1 MTATQIAAKHKMSAI
16 KLRLRKKLYLGE
28 FAILGFEVSCKT
40 SITDFD
46 QYDVFIDEFIDFI
59 DSIGLCFG
67 GGGLELFEGFLCSIE
82 RYRSVTEAE
91 QLQVAQW
98 LEARAEVT
106 KVEVS
111 ELIDANYAF

>member
-1 MTATQIAAKHKMSAI
+1 MK
-16 KLRLRKKLYLGE
+16 
-28 FAILGFEVSCKT
+28 VSYALL
-40 SITDFD
+40 S
-46 QYDVFIDEFIDFI
+46 
-59 DSIGLCFG
+59 
-67 GGGLELFEGFLCSIE
+67 

>member
-1 MTATQIAAKHKMSAI
+1 M
-16 KLRLRKKLYLGE
+16 KLDKIENKNRRLRKKLYLGE
-28 FAILGFEVSCKT
+28 FAILGFEVSRTT
-40 SITDFD
+40 SIADFD

-82 RYRSVTEAE
+82 RYRSVTEVE

-98 LEARAEVT
+98 LEARAEVS

-111 ELIDANYAF
+111 ELVDANYAF

>member
-1 MTATQIAAKHKMSAI
+1 MTSSTSSIALVCA
-16 KLRLRKKLYLGE
+16 L
-28 FAILGFEVSCKT
+28 
-40 SITDFD
+40 
-46 QYDVFIDEFIDFI
+46 
-59 DSIGLCFG
+59 G
-67 GGGLELFEGFLCSIE
+67 GGGLELFEGFLCSVE